1 MSESDLLCRMFD
13 AWRKDIDSVPFP
25 QFTVLT
31 IPPQQTRE
39 QVDARQGA
47 GHVSKPTPRRAGPR

>member
-1 MSESDLLCRMFD
+1 MSESDLLCQMFD

-31 IPPQQTRE
+31 IPPQRTRA
-39 QVDARQGA
+39 QVDAR
-47 GHVSKPTPRRAGPR
+47 HVRNPTRRSAGPR